1 MSVKAKAWGPKQRA
15 ESCATRTGSQQLQQP
30 ALKEIY
36 LHPGQTVVSREPA
49 CISMVLGSCVGVCLY
64 DPALSIGGAT
74 HYMLAK
80 WNGMGQPSSRY
91 GDIAIKTLIDQLG
104 TMGSK
109 TSGLRAMVFGG
120 ARMFEAFR
128 REDGEY
134 IGIRN
139 ANIAVEILDRYAI
152 AIVTKN
158 IGGNRGRKLR
168 MQTDTGATVV
178 TLIGSR

>member
-1 MSVKAKAWGPKQRA
+1 MSVKAKAWGPKAA
-15 ESCATRTGSQQLQQP
+15 ESGGTRTANREPQQP

-36 LHPGQTVVSREPA
+36 LHPGQTAVSREPA
-49 CISMVLGSCVGVCLY
+49 CISMVLGSCVGVCLF
-64 DPALSIGGAT
+64 DPELSVGGAT

-80 WNGMGQPSSRY
+80 WSGMGQPSSRY
-91 GDIAIKTLIDQLG
+91 GDIAIKTLIEQLRG
-104 TMGSK
+104 LGSK
-109 TSGLRAMVFGG
+109 TSDLRAMVFGG

-139 ANIAVEILDRYAI
+139 ANIAMELLDGYAI

-158 IGGNRGRKLR
+158 VGGNRGRKLK
-168 MQTDTGATVV
+168 MQTDTGAIVV